1 MITQASNLHS
11 QLYQLAYSTAKLAE
25 RAYQRELAVPESS
38 YITFG
43 YWDSLRKGLLAGERL
58 QLGIRQL
65 ERAYIDQNEREYE
78 ITRYVS
84 LLLHDP
90 GALIALKVTGECVV
104 DLPEELFDLDYPG
117 HYLRRLRDVSLTIPC
132 VAGPYTSINCTLTLL
147 SSKIRFDPGTAGAAP
162 GGGGGGAGSTDKYQ
176 EQAGS
181 QDLRFL

>member
-90 GALIALKVTGECVV
+90 GRSSRS
-104 DLPEELFDLDYPG
+104 
-117 HYLRRLRDVSLTIPC
+117 RRQANASSISPRSCSTSTIQ
-132 VAGPYTSINCTLTLL
+132 
-147 SSKIRFDPGTAGAAP
+147 GTTC
-162 GGGGGGAGSTDKYQ
+162 GGCAMS
-176 EQAGS
+176 A
-181 QDLRFL
+181 